1 MLPYAG
7 KYEIATIATIT
18 TDNPFDSFM
27 FSQAIK
33 NSETMNR
40 NLGWF
45 EGRMERQIWDGV

>member
-1 MLPYAG
+1 MPVSMRLQQLQLSQL
-7 KYEIATIATIT
+7 T
-18 TDNPFDSFM
+18 TPLIVL